1 MLRGSE
7 PAGRMNIGSEKFGA
21 LQEILPINFYEAKIW
36 ISVTFLRKWGDIKV
50 NLTEWY
56 WSKQCQDFSEK
67 TTMLE
72 EERCGKRSHIWWRVR
87 VIIFFLTVQFNFLK
101 RFGCTN
107 FIIHSPKWGMGRK
120 KSHADR
126 WWWRWRWWWSWWLD
140 PIGSTVRYEVMK
152 LCTGS
157 V

>member
-7 PAGRMNIGSEKFGA
+7 RKWKWKNVNLDVRSPPIVDRRCWEDQNLRRRMNIGSEKFGA

-36 ISVTFLRKWGDIKV
+36 ISDTFLRKWGDIKV

-56 WSKQCQDFSEK
+56 WSKECQDFSEK

-72 EERCGKRSHIWWRVR
+72 KERCGGSSHIWWGMR

-107 FIIHSPKWGMGRK
+107 FIIHSPRWGVGHKR
-120 KSHADR
+120 SHANQ
-126 WWWRWRWWWSWWLD
+126 W
-140 PIGSTVRYEVMK
+140 
-152 LCTGS
+152 
-157 V
+157 